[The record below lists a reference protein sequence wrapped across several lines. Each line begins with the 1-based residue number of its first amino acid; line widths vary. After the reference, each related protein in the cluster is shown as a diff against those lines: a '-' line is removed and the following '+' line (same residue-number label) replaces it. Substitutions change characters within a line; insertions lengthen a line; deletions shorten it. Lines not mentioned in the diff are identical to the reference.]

1 MALTTGVVSQHTARR
16 FFRQSCQEKLP
27 RTRPLHMDELM
38 LEPGFLKGRFYGQV
52 CFMKKKNRC
61 KNSDIRVAWFFSLMY
76 IAVLFPFSYLAVA
89 AWQPLRELAS
99 FWRNRSYGDKRYGHC
114 ASILL
119 SFVFLTER
127 GFITC
132 IYVRDFKTLFESLGN
147 AWTSEWGGDHG
158 IRSIGSTLHWGP
170 DAGHNCFQKTHGEK

>member
-1 MALTTGVVSQHTARR
+1 MEEST
-16 FFRQSCQEKLP
+16 
-27 RTRPLHMDELM
+27 

-52 CFMKKKNRC
+52 CFMKKKTAV
-61 KNSDIRVAWFFSLMY
+61 KTKIFELHGFFLWNISPFYSL
-76 IAVLFPFSYLAVA
+76 SYLAVA